1 MYGITRAG
9 IRSATSMI
17 RSMSDAS
24 AGGTLPGLWK
34 KLGQEVYNRAPT
46 IVITCGVT
54 AIVSGTAYVVNTV
67 DGHIRRLDGRI
78 DKLDGRIDKLDGRID
93 KLGDRL
99 ETRIEAVRKEA
110 REDTKELRDKIEALT
125 KLVVEALAK
134 R

>member
-78 DKLDGRIDKLDGRID
+78 DKLDGRIDKL
-93 KLGDRL
+93 GDRL

>member
-78 DKLDGRIDKLDGRID
+78 DKL
-93 KLGDRL
+93 GDRL